1 MINPFL
7 AAEQQDRR
15 RTNPNYLRYC
25 QEGRSKFDGI
35 TLDQKVLVGVKGEG
49 HPEGR
54 SYEEVQGQLI
64 DLGAYVATL
73 NTGPIELHKV
83 ARVTLLEEPNPFF

>member
-7 AAEQQDRR
+7 AAEQEDLR

-25 QEGRSKFDGI
+25 WEGRSKFDGI
-35 TLDQKVLVGVKGEG
+35 TLDQQVSVVVKGEG

-54 SYEEVQGQLI
+54 EAREVVGNLSG
-64 DLGAYVATL
+64 LTAYVATVGGEEIETHL
-73 NTGPIELHKV
+73 ITG
-83 ARVTLLEEPNPFF
+83 VTLLEEPNPFF